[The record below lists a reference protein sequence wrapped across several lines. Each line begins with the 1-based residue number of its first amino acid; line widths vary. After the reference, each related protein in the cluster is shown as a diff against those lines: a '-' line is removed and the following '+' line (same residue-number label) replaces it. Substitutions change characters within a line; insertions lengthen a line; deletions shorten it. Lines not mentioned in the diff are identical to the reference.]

1 MLPSPSSPAHLGT
14 VPTLN
19 ATLLLEKEGPLLYL
33 PWGRVGAPTGE
44 VLGCLGHMGHG
55 LV

>member
-33 PWGRVGAPTGE
+33 PWGSLGAGAGWGHQ
-44 VLGCLGHMGHG
+44 LGKFW
-55 LV
+55 VV